1 MKKERIFV
9 KILTVILLFAITSA
23 LLVTVA
29 FAGADT
35 DYSKPGS
42 VVKAELTAPEILS
55 LILGEEVLG
64 IEREYLELYCDFK
77 ISHAANIPS
86 SQITVREDGEQ
97 GKLFVKASPYSY
109 VAENGATVTFI
120 PKKMQIKN
128 SVFTFNEVG
137 GEFIIDIDSSYS
149 DGEER
154 LKVIYAAEIEIGCDD
169 ANSLLNKAYYDAS
182 DWKKLISDKEFEYVK
197 AKAEYVE
204 NKPLYEQYVS
214 ALAEYEIARAK
225 YEKYLSE
232 KLSYDRRLAEYNQYQ
247 SDLDDYEVNLKAY
260 EDYLLA
266 LVKYDEDLIKYQ
278 EYLYVK
284 ENYSDLLAKYEKYVS
299 DIAAVKYHISIIDGL
314 KNKSTSLERSI
325 YSAVVIGTTVTEVI
339 ENKDLISNGVTDI
352 SKEVVDLAGIST
364 ENIRQLCIPYFELET
379 EAEKYAYY
387 VVNYEGF
394 RSNFTSLFIALD
406 NMYLNSY
413 IRTALREQGKQEK
426 YEILLAQL
434 YYVVN
439 ALNDGPVYNYN
450 KTAVY
455 DSKYVINTLTKKS
468 PLVILDNVPYV
479 VDKNTATPISTG
491 YPTEV
496 EKPSDVEVKVPT
508 VPPFVPEPAEPY
520 PVANPG
526 NPPETVFEPKKPKEV
541 KDPGEEPLPYIPDP
555 IVASLIS
562 AFENGGIPKRNELVN
577 SVKISH
583 EIEVYK
589 TIGDAELVIVKFLN
603 DDGTPICDPI
613 LVEKGT
619 YADFPGQTP
628 IKASDAEADYEFA
641 YWVNSVGERCDL
653 DSVNSD
659 LNLYP
664 YFKKQTKS
672 YKITWKIGNST
683 IEETLLYGEI
693 PTPPTSPEMPP
704 DHKYEYTF
712 DRWDKEIL
720 AVSSDVTYKAIFK
733 QTPILVT
740 QNGNAATVSKTETG
754 YLVDCGESWDFE
766 FALSRLF
773 AIVSES
779 DFINI
784 KSQNSSITL
793 SPEAIAE
800 IKAAGAFG
808 VKVNTE
814 IIGTGY
820 AITLLLLDENRNII
834 DNVSSDIRI
843 TLSKAVTVQDVDAL
857 RVYYLADGKRKLV
870 KASYENGQLSA
881 VFFAHEK
888 YYVSEEYSISA
899 LSSGGLDITVPG
911 VAKRGEKVK
920 VSVSSLPEFA
930 ILDEIYY
937 LDSKGEKVVIDG
949 SEFVM
954 PNCNVIIGARYH
966 IPTYTITFVADGKV
980 IFKTEYKHGDKVSAP
995 QVPDKASDSRFY
1007 YTHGFWSPA
1016 VTDAVADATYEA
1028 KYVPSEII
1036 REEGKGGLQ
1045 ISEEIQELLAK
1056 AFLVVFFVVVIVV
1069 FVSLAVFIV
1078 RRRTY

>member
-1 MKKERIFV
+1 MKKRKVFT
-9 KILTVILLFAITSA
+9 KILTVILLFAVISA
-23 LLVTVA
+23 LLVTVS
-29 FAGADT
+29 FAAADT

-42 VVKAELTAPEILS
+42 VMKSELSASDILS
-55 LILGEEVLG
+55 MILDEEIPE

-86 SQITVREDGEQ
+86 SQITVREDEEE
-97 GKLFVKASPYSY
+97 GKLFVKASAYSY

-120 PKKMQIKN
+120 PKRMQIKN

-137 GEFIIDIDSSYS
+137 GEFIVEVDLSYS
-149 DGEER
+149 DVEER
-154 LKVIYAAEIEIGCDD
+154 LKVIYASEIEISCDD

-204 NKPLYEQYVS
+204 NKALYEQYVS

-232 KLSYDRRLAEYNQYQ
+232 KLAYDRRLAEYNQYL
-247 SDLDDYEVNLKAY
+247 SDLADYEADLKVY
-260 EDYLLA
+260 ENYLLA
-266 LVKYDEDLIKYQ
+266 LEKYDEDFSKYQ

-284 ENYSDLLAKYEKYVS
+284 EHYSELLAKYEKYVS
-299 DIAAVKYHISIIDGL
+299 DIAAVRYHLSIIDGL
-314 KNKSTSLERSI
+314 KNKSTSLGRSI
-325 YSAVVIGTTVTEVI
+325 YSAVVVGTTVTEVI

-364 ENIRQLCIPYFELET
+364 ENIRRLCNQYFELET

-413 IRTALREQGKQEK
+413 VRTALREQGKQEK

-439 ALNDGPVYNYN
+439 ALNDGPVRNYDE
-450 KTAVY
+450 TAVY
-455 DSKYVINTLTKKS
+455 DSRYVINTLTKKS
-468 PLVILDNVPYV
+468 PLAILDNVPYV
-479 VDKNTATPISTG
+479 VDKEMAAPVSTG

-496 EKPSDVEVKVPT
+496 KKPSDQEVKEPT
-508 VPPFVPEPAEPY
+508 IPAFVPEPAEPY

-526 NPPETVFEPKKPKEV
+526 NPPEAVSKPEKPKEV
-541 KDPGEEPLPYIPDP
+541 KDPGEEPLPYTPDP
-555 IVASLIS
+555 IVTSLIS
-562 AFENGGIPKRNELVN
+562 AFENGGIPKRNELTDA
-577 SVKISH
+577 VKISH

-628 IKASDAEADYEFA
+628 IKASDAEANYEFV
-641 YWVNSVGERCDL
+641 YWVNSAGERCDL
-653 DSVNSD
+653 NSVSSD

-664 YFKKQTKS
+664 CFKKQTKD
-672 YKITWKIGNST
+672 YKITWKIGNSS

-693 PTPPTSPEMPP
+693 PTPPTNPEMPS
-704 DHKYEYTF
+704 DQKYEYVF
-712 DRWDKEIL
+712 DGWDKEIS
-720 AVSSDVTYKAIFK
+720 AVSGEATYRAIFK
-733 QTPILVT
+733 QIPIFVS
-740 QNGNAATVSKTETG
+740 QNGSAATVNKTETG
-754 YLVDCGESWDFE
+754 YFVDLGDSWDFE
-766 FALSRLF
+766 FAVAKLLEL
-773 AIVSES
+773 VSDS
-779 DFINI
+779 DFISI
-784 KSQNSSITL
+784 KSLNSSITL

-800 IKAAGAFG
+800 IKTAGAAKI
-808 VKVNTE
+808 KVNTE
-814 IIGTGY
+814 IIGSGY
-820 AITLLLLDENRNII
+820 ALTLLLLDENGST
-834 DNVSSDIRI
+834 VEHTSSDIRI
-843 TLSKAVTVQDVDAL
+843 TLTKAVTVQDVDAL
-857 RVYYLADGKRKLV
+857 KVYYLVDGKRKLV
-870 KASYENGQLSA
+870 KASYEGGLLSA
-881 VFFAHEK
+881 TLSAYEK
-888 YYVSEEYSISA
+888 YYVSEEYSIST
-899 LSSGGLDITVPG
+899 LSSVGLDIAVPT
-911 VAKRGEKVK
+911 VAKKGEKVK
-920 VSVSSLPEFA
+920 VAISSLPEFA
-930 ILDEIYY
+930 VLDEIYY
-937 LDSKGEKVVIDG
+937 LDLDGKKVVIEG

-954 PNCNVIIGARYH
+954 PSHNVIIGARYH

-980 IFKTEYKHGDKVSAP
+980 IFKAEYNHGDKVIEP

-1007 YTHGFWSPA
+1007 YTYGFWTPT
-1016 VTDAVADATYEA
+1016 VTDAFADATYEA
-1028 KYVPSEII
+1028 KYVPSEIV
-1036 REEGKGGLQ
+1036 REEGDGGLQ

-1056 AFLVVFFVVVIVV
+1056 VFLIAFFVVAIVV